1 MQNETILRILVG
13 MLALLTVC
21 HAATVIIRR
30 IVRTIREKRDET
42 KAKFFLHIYEA
53 FEIWDPAIGPMP
65 QHMQEMLE
73 LIKEYASEPNR
84 HPGIYWV
91 FAMVYMMEDKPWYD
105 HRTVFRILESNAEQD
120 EPECQFLLGTFL
132 KQGGKGF
139 KPDPVTGEDWLR
151 KSRENGIAVPTNI
164 KS

>member
-1 MQNETILRILVG
+1 MQNETILHILVG
-13 MLALLTVC
+13 MLALLATC
-21 HAATVIIRR
+21 HAATIIIRR
-30 IVRTIREKRDET
+30 IVRTIREKKDKT
-42 KAKFFLHIYEA
+42 MAKFFLHIYEA
-53 FEIWDPAIGPMP
+53 FELWDPAKGPMP

-73 LIKEYASEPNR
+73 LIKDYASELNR

-105 HRTVFRILESNAEQD
+105 HRTVFRILESNAEQN

-151 KSRENGIAVPTNI
+151 KSRQNGIAVPTNI
-164 KS
+164 KG